1 MFSLRG
7 EQMEDQRSGDDST
20 QVPASE
26 AWLPSPPAKPGPWLS
41 IKTHSMHVRCL
52 EIRKTEVVRH
62 VFKKRSVRLDS
73 HITIEVGLFDTHKK
87 TVGFGKTIL
96 LS

>member
-1 MFSLRG
+1 MTAR
-7 EQMEDQRSGDDST
+7 RSPLLKHGCPLLLQS
-20 QVPASE
+20 QGCGCP
-26 AWLPSPPAKPGPWLS
+26 LKPTS
-41 IKTHSMHVRCL
+41 VHVRCL

-73 HITIEVGLFDTHKK
+73 HITIEVGLVDTHKK